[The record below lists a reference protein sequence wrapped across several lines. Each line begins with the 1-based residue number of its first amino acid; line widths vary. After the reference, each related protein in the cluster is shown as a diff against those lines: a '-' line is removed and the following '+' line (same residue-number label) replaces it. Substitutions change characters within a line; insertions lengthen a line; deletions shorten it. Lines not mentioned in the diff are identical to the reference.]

1 MIWALLA
8 MLLFG
13 GGAGSSGGMLTAA
26 DLKQMSARAE
36 VIIED
41 PARAQN
47 AQETLAKLRKEAK
60 AYEKVFTASGK
71 QLIKSYKD
79 HASDID
85 EEHAIQEDLNL
96 SWSISQQRALD
107 LRFELKES
115 MTEEEW
121 RALFS
126 IE

>member
-13 GGAGSSGGMLTAA
+13 GGAGSSGGLLTAA
-26 DLKQMSARAE
+26 DIKQMSARAE

-41 PARAQN
+41 PVRAQN

-60 AYEKVFTASGK
+60 AYEKVFTKSGK

-85 EEHAIQEDLNL
+85 EERAIQKAMNS

-121 RALFS
+121 TELFLT
-126 IE
+126 E